1 MKKTLITVAV
11 LAAVGAASVGAAL
24 YAGALNIAADEPH
37 HPLTYRLLEFAR
49 ERSIAVRTADIKP
62 PIDLANSER
71 VRRGS
76 GNYDAMCVGCHLSP
90 GAEDSEIRKGLYPTP
105 PKLAERPAS
114 VLEPQF
120 AEARQ
125 FWIIKHGIKAS
136 GMPAWS
142 KGGMEDEAI
151 WDLVAFV
158 QKLSGLTAADY
169 RALVASSEG
178 HSHGGLDG
186 HHDGHVHDDDHG
198 HHDHDGPDHAD
209 HVDPPAEAP
218 TSAPPTEKKG
228 HTHPPGFKHNH

>member
-1 MKKTLITVAV
+1 MNKTLIIVSA
-11 LAAVGAASVGAAL
+11 LAAAGMAAGAIAL
-24 YAGALNIAADEPH
+24 YAGAFDVAADKPH
-37 HPLTYRLLEFAR
+37 APLTYRVLEFAR
-49 ERSIAVRTADIKP
+49 ERSIAVRARDIEP
-62 PIDLANSER
+62 PVDLINPER

-105 PKLAERPAS
+105 PRLADKPAAA
-114 VLEPQF
+114 LDPQF
-120 AEARQ
+120 AQARQ

-158 QKLSGLTAADY
+158 QKLPGLTAADY
-169 RALVASSEG
+169 RALVASSNG

-186 HHDGHVHDDDHG
+186 HHDGHEHDDDDEHHEHG
-198 HHDHDGPDHAD
+198 DHAD
-209 HVDPPAEAP
+209 RHEDEPA
-218 TSAPPTEKKG
+218 SAQAGKKKG
-228 HTHPPGFKHNH
+228 HTHPPGFKHQH

>member
-1 MKKTLITVAV
+1 MKKTLISLAV
-11 LAAVGAASVGAAL
+11 LTAAGVVAGAAVL
-24 YAGALNIAADEPH
+24 YAGAINVAADEPH

-49 ERSIAVRTADIKP
+49 ERSIAVRASELKP
-62 PIDLANSER
+62 PGDLADPER

-90 GAEDSEIRKGLYPTP
+90 GVEDSEIRKGLYPVP
-105 PKLAERPAS
+105 PRLADKPAA
-114 VLEPQF
+114 LLDPQF
-120 AEARQ
+120 AQARQ

-158 QKLSGLTAADY
+158 QKLPGLTAADY
-169 RALVASSEG
+169 RVLVAASEG

-186 HHDGHVHDDDHG
+186 HHDGHDEDD
-198 HHDHDGPDHAD
+198 HDHDDAD
-209 HVDPPAEAP
+209 HHEDERPVVP
-218 TSAPPTEKKG
+218 SGEKKG
-228 HTHPPGFKHNH
+228 HTHPPGFKHRH